1 MLAAI
6 EKRDGMDYR
15 LATKEEIN
23 QLVRMRW
30 DFTLED
36 YPEMITA
43 SDGYEAFEE
52 ECTDFLEQAL
62 ASDRW
67 HIWIAEDKG
76 RVISHMYIELIEK
89 VPRPG
94 RITRPFAYMTNVY
107 TVPDWRGKGIG
118 GKLLSQVNAWV
129 KDNDYEFVIV
139 WPSEEGVDFYKRH
152 GYEQCND
159 PLEYVP
165 S

>member
-1 MLAAI
+1 
-6 EKRDGMDYR
+6 MDCR
-15 LATKEEIN
+15 LATREEIN
-23 QLVRMRW
+23 QLIRMRW

-36 YPEMITA
+36 YPEMEAA
-43 SDGYEAFEE
+43 SDGYAAFEE
-52 ECTDFLEQAL
+52 ECRSFLERAF
-62 ASDRW
+62 DGERW
-67 HIWIAEDKG
+67 HIWVAEEDG
-76 RVISHMYIELIEK
+76 QIISHMYIELIEK

-107 TVPDWRGKGIG
+107 TLPAWRGKGVG

-129 KDNDYEFVIV
+129 KDNNYEFVIV
-139 WPSEEGVDFYKRH
+139 WPSEGGVDFYMRH
-152 GYEQCND
+152 GYVLCNE